1 MPYDLSSKGTARWRL
16 HLVPLGNL
24 SRSVSPAIMRPNARA
39 NELAEDWATIHTCQK
54 VSSEGGKAVA
64 WADTSLSMRFS
75 AERFQKV
82 NLFETE
88 RMFCDIYCF
97 EPGQEQT
104 AHKHQ
109 GADKIY
115 YIIEGIAL
123 VQIGAERR
131 ELFPGMAAHA
141 GAGEEHAVTNVGTDR
156 LVMLV
161 FMAPHP

>member
-1 MPYDLSSKGTARWRL
+1 
-16 HLVPLGNL
+16 
-24 SRSVSPAIMRPNARA
+24 
-39 NELAEDWATIHTCQK
+39 
-54 VSSEGGKAVA
+54 VA
-64 WADTSLSMRFS
+64 WADISTCKSFTPGK
-75 AERFQKV
+75 FQKV

-97 EPGQEQT
+97 EPGQEQA

-115 YIIEGIAL
+115 YVLEGKGL

-131 ELFPGMAAHA
+131 ELVAGMAAHA
-141 GAGEEHAVTNVGTDR
+141 NSGEEHSVENLGPDR

>member
-1 MPYDLSSKGTARWRL
+1 MIVGWVDVSKSQCFA
-16 HLVPLGNL
+16 
-24 SRSVSPAIMRPNARA
+24 S
-39 NELAEDWATIHTCQK
+39 DK
-54 VSSEGGKAVA
+54 
-64 WADTSLSMRFS
+64 
-75 AERFQKV
+75 FQKV

-88 RMFCDIYCF
+88 RMFCDVYCF

-115 YIIEGIAL
+115 YVIEGKGL
-123 VQIGAERR
+123 VQIGAEQR
-131 ELFPGMAAHA
+131 ELLPGMAAHA
-141 GAGEEHAVTNVGTDR
+141 SSGEEHAVKNGGPDR